1 MTDACDAQGP
11 AHGVQDRPMEVRDKV
26 ADTPVRQFDVSCR
39 YDIDSPSTRNH
50 HRPRTNQ
57 EGMWCGGPWPA
68 ATLQRVAIWASTRT
82 ACTCS
87 SSPMCHPDANQV
99 HIKIHIMK
107 ARKNDVKLWEKVKEK
122 MNERA
127 SLRRTVAV
135 GAWFFRVVV
144 LSREPKKNN
153 RSFRLSG
160 TQGM

>member
-1 MTDACDAQGP
+1 
-11 AHGVQDRPMEVRDKV
+11 
-26 ADTPVRQFDVSCR
+26 
-39 YDIDSPSTRNH
+39 
-50 HRPRTNQ
+50 
-57 EGMWCGGPWPA
+57 
-68 ATLQRVAIWASTRT
+68 
-82 ACTCS
+82 
-87 SSPMCHPDANQV
+87 MCYPDANRV

-107 ARKNDVKLWEKVKEK
+107 ARKNDVKLWEKV
-122 MNERA
+122 NERCA